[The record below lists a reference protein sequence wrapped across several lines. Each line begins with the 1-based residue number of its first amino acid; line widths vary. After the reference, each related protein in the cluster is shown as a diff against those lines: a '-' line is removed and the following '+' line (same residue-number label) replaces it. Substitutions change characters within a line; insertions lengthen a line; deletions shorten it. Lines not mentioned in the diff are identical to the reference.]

1 MISLIYLISQN
12 MPKMMKN
19 GTFSGC
25 FEMNIFYAISRKFNC
40 GRGLHIQ
47 CIVFYKKKLRKKLCL
62 LLSFK
67 KIYEEMHFL

>member
-47 CIVFYKKKLRKKLCL
+47 CIVFYKKKTT
-62 LLSFK
+62 
-67 KIYEEMHFL
+67 EEIVSAAKF